1 MLYSDQS
8 LSLQMHDGGIVEL
21 CFDLTNESVNKF
33 DSATVASLSKAID
46 VLMDTADIKGLLVTS
61 AKPVF
66 IVGADITEFI
76 PMFTQAGDAVGN
88 ALSSNTINFRRL
100 EDLPFPTCVAI
111 NGYALGG
118 GFELCLACD
127 YRVMSSAAKVGLP
140 EIKLGLLPGWGGT
153 VRLPRVIGI
162 DESLMWIAAA
172 GEQRPQE
179 AIRVGAVDAV
189 AAPEDLRNVA
199 LATLQNAIDGGLD
212 YCARRAAK
220 HAPLPI
226 NKIESTMAFMTAK
239 ALVAQQAGP
248 NMVAPVEAVNTI
260 EKAAGL
266 DYEGAIALE
275 AKAFAKLV
283 ATPQARAMVGL
294 FLSDQLLG
302 KTSKHWSKS
311 AQGDLN
317 QAAVLGAGIMG
328 GGIAYQ
334 SAFKGTPI
342 LMKDI
347 AQAGLDLGMSEAAKL
362 LSKRVAKGRMKPQ
375 DMAKI
380 LNSINPTLDY
390 QGFDGVDVCVEA
402 VVENPKVKHAV
413 LAEAEGHLNK
423 SAVLASNTSTISIT
437 YLAEALQRPE
447 NFAGMH
453 FFNPVHAMPLVE
465 VIRGEKTSDA
475 TVAKLVAYASK
486 MGKKP
491 VVVKDCPGFL
501 VNRVLFPYFG
511 GFSHLLRDG
520 ADYQAID
527 KVMEKWGWPMGPAYL
542 LDVVGID
549 TAVHAANVMA
559 DGFPDRMKHDFK
571 AAPEVM
577 FENNRYGQ
585 KNGIGF
591 YEYSKDKRGRPQK
604 NVNPAVYDML
614 APHVAERRD
623 FIESEV
629 VARMMVPM
637 AIELARCLE
646 EGIVES
652 AAEADIALIYGIGFP
667 VFRGGIFQ
675 WIDTMG
681 VAKFVA
687 MADEYAD
694 LGPAYQVTDGMRKM
708 AADNKSY
715 YGI

>member
-8 LSLQMHDGGIVEL
+8 LSLQLHDTGIAEL
-21 CFDLTNESVNKF
+21 CFDLAGESVNKF
-33 DSATVASLSKAID
+33 DTKTVAALSNAID
-46 VLMDTADIKGLLVTS
+46 ALESTPNIKGLLITS

-76 PMFTQAGDAVGN
+76 PMFTQGGDAVSSS
-88 ALSSNTINFRRL
+88 LSTNSKNFRRL
-100 EDLPFPTCVAI
+100 EDLPFPTCAVI

-127 YRVMSSAAKVGLP
+127 YRVMSSVAKVGLP

-172 GEQRPQE
+172 GEQRPNE
-179 AIRVGAVDAV
+179 ALRVGAVDAV
-189 AAPEDLRNVA
+189 ATPEQLRDVA
-199 LATLQNAIDGGLD
+199 MATLQNAIDGGLD
-212 YCARRAAK
+212 YCARRVAK
-220 HAPLPI
+220 HSPLAI
-226 NKIESTMAFMTAK
+226 NKVESTMAFMTAK

-248 NMVAPVEAVNTI
+248 NMVAPVEAVATI
-260 EKAAGL
+260 EKAVNM
-266 DYEGAIALE
+266 DYDGAIAQE
-275 AKAFAKLV
+275 AAAFAKLIT
-283 ATPQARAMVGL
+283 TPQARALVGL

-302 KTSKHWSKS
+302 KKAKKWAKA

-317 QAAVLGAGIMG
+317 LAAVLGAGIMG

-334 SAFKGTPI
+334 SALKGTPI

-347 AQAGLDLGMSEAAKL
+347 AQAGIDLGMSEAAKL
-362 LSKRVAKGRMKPQ
+362 LSKRVSRGRMKPEE
-375 DMAKI
+375 MAAV
-380 LNSINPTLDY
+380 LNAIQPKLNY
-390 QGFDGVDVCVEA
+390 EGFDGVDVCVEA

-413 LAEAEGHLNK
+413 LAEAESHLK
-423 SAVLASNTSTISIT
+423 DGAILASNTSTISISH
-437 YLAEALQRPE
+437 LATALKHPE

-465 VIRGEKTSDA
+465 VIRGDKTSDE

-501 VNRVLFPYFG
+501 VNRVLFPYFA
-511 GFSHLLRDG
+511 GFSMLMRDG
-520 ADYQAID
+520 ADFQAVD
-527 KVMEKWGWPMGPAYL
+527 KVMEKWGWPMGPGYL

-549 TAVHAANVMA
+549 TAVHAAKVMA
-559 DGFPDRMKHDFK
+559 EGFPERMQHDFTSVT
-571 AAPEVM
+571 EVM

-604 NVNPAVYDML
+604 VVNDVVYDLM
-614 APHVAERRD
+614 APHCGNRRE
-623 FIESEV
+623 FIQSEV

-652 AAEADIALIYGIGFP
+652 AAEADIALIYGLGFP
-667 VFRGGIFQ
+667 TFRGGVFQ

-681 VAKFVA
+681 VAKFVE
-687 MADEYAD
+687 MADQFAD
-694 LGPAYQVTDGMRKM
+694 LGPAYHVTDGMREM
-708 AADNKSY
+708 AANNKSY

>member
-8 LSLQMHDGGIVEL
+8 LSLQMHDGGIAEL
-21 CFDLTNESVNKF
+21 CFDLANESVNKF
-33 DSATVASLSKAID
+33 DSATVISLSKAID
-46 VLMDTADIKGLLVTS
+46 VLVDTPDIKGLLVTS

-76 PMFTQAGDAVGN
+76 PMFTQAGDAVSK
-88 ALSSNTINFRRL
+88 ALSTNSVNFRRL
-100 EDLPFPTCVAI
+100 EDLPFPTCAVI

-127 YRVMSSAAKVGLP
+127 YRVMSSVAKVGLP

-179 AIRVGAVDAV
+179 ALRVGAVDAV
-189 AAPEDLRNVA
+189 ASPEQLRDIA
-199 LATLQNAIDGGLD
+199 LATLQNAISGDLD
-212 YCARRAAK
+212 YCARRVAK

-226 NKIESTMAFMTAK
+226 NTVEATMAFMTAK

-260 EKAAGL
+260 EKAVTKN
-266 DYEGAIALE
+266 YEEAIALE

-283 ATPQARAMVGL
+283 TTPQARALVGL

-302 KTSKHWSKS
+302 KKSKKWSKAS
-311 AQGDLN
+311 TGELN
-317 QAAVLGAGIMG
+317 RAAVLGAGIMG

-334 SAFKGTPI
+334 SALKGTPI
-342 LMKDI
+342 RMKDI
-347 AQAGLDLGMSEAAKL
+347 AQAGLDLGMSEASKL
-362 LSKRVAKGRMKPQ
+362 LSKRVAKGRMKPEE
-375 DMAKI
+375 MAAVLTAI
-380 LNSINPTLDY
+380 QPTLNY
-390 QGFDGVDVCVEA
+390 EGFDSVDVCVEA
-402 VVENPKVKHAV
+402 VVENAKVKHAV
-413 LAEAEGHLNK
+413 LAEAEKHL
-423 SAVLASNTSTISIT
+423 SADAILASNTSTISIT
-437 YLAEALQRPE
+437 HLAQALQRPE

-491 VVVKDCPGFL
+491 VVVRDCPGFL

-511 GFSHLLRDG
+511 GFSGLMRDG
-520 ADYQAID
+520 ADFQKID

-542 LDVVGID
+542 MDVVGID
-549 TAVHAANVMA
+549 TGVHAANVMA
-559 DGFPDRMKHDFK
+559 EGFPDRMTYDYK
-571 AAPEVM
+571 PVSEVM
-577 FENNRYGQ
+577 FENNRLGQ

-604 NVNPAVYDML
+604 VVNEVVYTL
-614 APHVAERRD
+614 IAPHVGERRE
-623 FIESEV
+623 FIESEI

-652 AAEADIALIYGIGFP
+652 AAEADIALIYGLGFP
-667 VFRGGIFQ
+667 TFRGGVFQ

-681 VAKFVA
+681 VAKFVE
-687 MADEYAD
+687 MADQYAD
-694 LGPAYQVTDGMRKM
+694 LGAAFQVTDGMRSM
-708 AADNKSY
+708 AANNKSY